1 MHQYVHSRG
10 GDTGEVPLENMTP
23 MANQN
28 VNNANRTPS
37 PTSPE
42 RGDIEFKSPP
52 KAEAE
57 VAPDVEEAPLVKHHA
72 GTPLEPAKPGSK
84 PVTLTFQDLK
94 YSVQIKNPKKQT
106 SSDPN
111 YVQRDILKGMTGVCR
126 PRELTAIMG
135 ASGAGKTTLL
145 NILSCRVDPKGKKNR
160 LSGSILANAQSYDIA
175 KFSKFAGYVMQNDIL
190 LETMTPREIFMFTA
204 SLRLNASPEERL
216 KKVNRLIQ
224 DLKLERAAD
233 TQVGGTFSKGIS
245 GGERKRT
252 SIGVELIT
260 DPNLIFLDEPTSG
273 LDSFT
278 AFILITLLKSMAV
291 HGGKTII
298 FTIHQPS
305 SDIFFLFDNLMIL
318 AKGKFIYQGPTRFA
332 VPHFGKIGYQCPE
345 YSNPADYFIEVAHSD
360 QDEDKKFELMYQA
373 YDENIA
379 PQIEEEAKNVQ
390 HKEIALAEKVNS
402 FWTCLGL
409 IAKRSFLN
417 FVRNPILLKGR
428 IGQSAFIILLICI
441 LYFRISKDMDGTS
454 LTSPANIQVIY
465 DINGAIFFYSITQFM
480 SSAMSVVLT
489 FPAER
494 AVFLRE
500 YSANMYSVSAYYFG
514 RSTTEVPFVVLFPAL
529 MSFIS
534 YYIVGFNDANAGKP
548 FIFALILIFVSL
560 AGNATGILV
569 GSVFSDAKVATNVV
583 PVILLPWMIF
593 SGFYINS
600 NSMPNWLGWFQYT
613 SPFRYA
619 LESLFW
625 NQYTDFE
632 LGTGVVEQYGFHLG
646 LWGAF
651 GLLAAVGLVARAAA
665 LFALKVLVK
674 KLE

>member
-1 MHQYVHSRG
+1 MQDYLHSRG
-10 GDTGEVPLENMTP
+10 GDTGEVPVENVTP
-23 MANQN
+23 ANR
-28 VNNANRTPS
+28 NAIEENRTPS
-37 PTSPE
+37 PDSPD
-42 RGDIEFKSPP
+42 RNVEFKSPP
-52 KAEAE
+52 RAEPE
-57 VAPDVEEAPLVKHHA
+57 VGRDVEESPLVKHH
-72 GTPLEPAKPGSK
+72 GETPVHPVKTTGSK

-94 YSVQIKNPKKQT
+94 YSVNIKNPQKQT
-106 SSDPN
+106 TSDPK
-111 YVQRDILKGMTGVCR
+111 YVQREILRGMTGVCR

-145 NILSCRVDPKGKKNR
+145 NILSCRVGGGKNK
-160 LSGSILANAQSYDIA
+160 LSGSILANAQPYDIA

-190 LETMTPREIFMFTA
+190 LETMTPREIFTFTA
-204 SLRLNASPEERL
+204 SLRLSASPEERQ

-278 AFILITLLKSMAV
+278 AFILISLLKSMAV

-318 AKGKFIYQGPTRFA
+318 AKGKFIYQGPTRAA
-332 VPHFGKIGYQCPE
+332 VPHFGTIGYQCPE

-360 QDEDKKFELMYQA
+360 KDDDKKFELMYEA
-373 YDENIA
+373 YDNNIA
-379 PQIEEEAKNVQ
+379 PQIEQEAKAVQ
-390 HKEIALAEKVNS
+390 HKEIVLAEKVNS
-402 FWTCLGL
+402 FMTSMGL

-428 IGQSAFIILLICI
+428 IGQSIFIILLICI

-454 LTSPANIQVIY
+454 LTNPANIQIIY
-465 DINGAIFFYSITQFM
+465 DINGAIFFYSISQFM

-619 LESLFW
+619 LESLMW
-625 NQYTDFE
+625 NQYTDYE
-632 LGTGVVEQYGFHLG
+632 LGTGIVDQYGYHLG

-651 GLLAAVGLVARAAA
+651 GLLAAVGLVARAGA
-665 LFALKVLVK
+665 LFALKILVK